1 MRISNVQHQL
11 HFGKTKQDPVT
22 PAADLHPSIPSCD
35 AINIHQT
42 PYLRAQLQHRSG
54 HIVDQSADGCGP
66 AALTRSH
73 RAAAYPVP
81 FTARGSACIRQKA
94 GVFRVRA

>member
-1 MRISNVQHQL
+1 MSSTSFIL
-11 HFGKTKQDPVT
+11 EKTKQDPVT

-73 RAAAYPVP
+73 RRVSCSFYRVGLLAYDK
-81 FTARGSACIRQKA
+81 KA
-94 GVFRVRA
+94 DVFRVEAKFADAT